1 MSLNV
6 NQTNQFENK
15 TNRIGLKF
23 VILPINNRLFTDSR
37 ICLYLRVLR
46 TLIALRYNAA
56 CHSQREKR

>member
-23 VILPINNRLFTDSR
+23 VILPINNWLFTDSG
-37 ICLYLRVLR
+37 IHLCV
-46 TLIALRYNAA
+46 YNMYDV
-56 CHSQREKR
+56 Q